1 MKAAVYYRTGP
12 PDVLLY
18 EEVPDPVP
26 GPGQVAVRVQ
36 AISIEGGDVLNR
48 AGGAMPATPH
58 IVGYQAAGVVARL
71 GEGVEGF
78 RPGDR
83 VVAFMWSG
91 SHASVA
97 VAAARHVYRV
107 PEGFDIVKAA
117 VVPVAYGTAHDC
129 LFEYGRLKSG
139 ETVLIQ
145 GGASGVGVAAIQ
157 LAKRA
162 GARVLATASG
172 DDRAARLTGF
182 GADLAINYQTT
193 DVVAAV
199 KAATDGRGAD
209 LIVDPIAG
217 PALVQSL
224 GSIAYRGRITLVGT
238 ASRDRSTPELWPL
251 MRQCASLIGVFLGGD
266 LDRQPERTRTM
277 IERLIDECASG
288 KLPPVIDRIFP
299 LSEAAAA
306 HAYVESRRAVGRV
319 VLVPDDE
326 RAAVS

>member
-12 PDVLLY
+12 PDVLRY
-18 EEVPDPVP
+18 EDIADPVP
-26 GPGQVAVRVQ
+26 GPGQVAIRVQ

-48 AGGAMPATPH
+48 AGGPMPATPH
-58 IVGYQAAGVVARL
+58 IVGYQAGGTVSQLGDGVD
-71 GEGVEGF
+71 GV
-78 RPGDR
+78 RTGDR

-97 VAAARHVYRV
+97 VASARHVYRV
-107 PEGFDIVKAA
+107 PDRLDMVKAA

-129 LFEYGRLKSG
+129 LFEYGRLKRG
-139 ETVLIQ
+139 ETVLVQ

-162 GARVLATASG
+162 GARVFATASG

-193 DVVAAV
+193 DVAAAV
-199 KAATDGRGAD
+199 KTATGGRGAD
-209 LIVDPIAG
+209 LIVDPVAG
-217 PALVQSL
+217 PVLAQSL
-224 GSIAYRGRITLVGT
+224 GSIAYRGRIALVGM

-266 LDRQPERTRTM
+266 LDRQPERTRTV
-277 IERLIDECASG
+277 IEQLLDDCAGGS
-288 KLPPVIDRIFP
+288 LSPVIDRIFP

-319 VLVPDDE
+319 VLVPEGE
-326 RAAVS
+326 RSSIS

>member
-12 PDVLLY
+12 PEVLQY
-18 EEVPDPVP
+18 EEVPDPKP
-26 GPGQVAVRVQ
+26 GPGQVAIRVQ

-48 AGGAMPATPH
+48 AGGPMPATPH
-58 IVGYQAAGVVARL
+58 IVGYQAAGIVSEV
-71 GEGVEGF
+71 GDGVDGL
-78 RPGDR
+78 RTGVR

-91 SHASVA
+91 SHASAA

-107 PEGFDIVKAA
+107 PDRLDLLKAA

-139 ETVLIQ
+139 ETVLVQ

-182 GADLAINYQTT
+182 GADVAINYQTH
-193 DVVAAV
+193 DVAAAV
-199 KAATDGRGAD
+199 MAATDRRGAD
-209 LIVDPIAG
+209 VIVDPIAG
-217 PALVQSL
+217 PVLGQSL
-224 GSIAYRGRITLVGT
+224 GAVAYRGRITLVGM
-238 ASRDRSTPELWPL
+238 AGRDRSTPDLWPL
-251 MRQCASLIGVFLGGD
+251 MRQCASIIGVFLGGD
-266 LDRQPERTRTM
+266 LDRQPERTRAM
-277 IERLIDECASG
+277 IERLLDDSASG
-288 KLPPVIDRIFP
+288 ALSPVIDRTFP
-299 LSEAAAA
+299 LSQAAAA

-319 VLVPDDE
+319 VLVPDGE
-326 RAAVS
+326 TPSNS

>member
-12 PDVLLY
+12 PEVLQY
-18 EEVPDPVP
+18 EEVQDPVP

-48 AGGAMPATPH
+48 AGGPMPATPH
-58 IVGYQAAGVVARL
+58 IVGYQAAGVVSRL
-71 GEGVEGF
+71 GENVEGLKT
-78 RPGDR
+78 GDR
-83 VVAFMWSG
+83 VVAFMWAG

-162 GARVLATASG
+162 GAKVLATASG

-182 GADLAINYQTT
+182 GADVAINYQTT
-193 DVVAAV
+193 DIAAAV

-217 PALVQSL
+217 PVLAQSL
-224 GSIAYRGRITLVGT
+224 GSIAYRGRITLVGM
-238 ASRDRSTPELWPL
+238 AGRDRSTPDLWPL

-266 LDRQPERTRTM
+266 LDRQPERTRRT
-277 IERLIDECASG
+277 IEQLLDDCASG
-288 KLPPVIDRIFP
+288 ALPPIIDRIFP

-319 VLVPDDE
+319 VLVPDGE
-326 RAAVS
+326 AASGS